1 MKKFLTYII
10 TLAVFCTIPTNVF
23 AMEFS
28 EIPIEKGITE
38 NDSEVIENAKKFLND
53 ILSGD
58 KDLFVKNSISEENN
72 LIIESVD
79 FKNLKKV
86 YPIDDK
92 VLEKFDY
99 NTDIDSLIGSLDEYY
114 LDIPCTTE
122 KEENVTLSLNAD
134 GKTAEAVSPSIN
146 ALTNED
152 IINIATPML
161 NNKER
166 ITDIK
171 YMYNTTIC
179 PLYIAVIKTSK
190 NNMIIV
196 PYTDTGNYYGL
207 IKSALYTKIEF
218 ADIIK
223 TYNSKYK
230 EEKLKNYI
238 MDTTKK
244 LVPVVSFTQPKTAD
258 MLTLTKSVFQALDE
272 KNLFGYGKVNFTV
285 MHNGYANSMLV
296 TLLGVAED
304 DIKYIVNDR
313 VTHKDGSKNYYEI
326 TKYIKNNINPNFD
339 IKDYDINEYYF
350 DLGEGKLTTV
360 FFTYMFKGIRSDFSY
375 MVDINDKGNVL
386 LISQIGE
393 DLSTYE
399 PTGEEKINE
408 DTDEILKM
416 ARERI
421 EHKDSIKRQKISK
434 YFASRTKEV
443 VYEVETIVNTDNIT
457 FEYIP

>member
-10 TLAVFCTIPTNVF
+10 TLAVFCTIPISTF
-23 AMEFS
+23 ATEFS

-38 NDSEVIENAKKFLND
+38 NDGEVIENAKKFLND

-72 LIIESVD
+72 LIIEAVD

-99 NTDIDSLIGSLDEYY
+99 NTKIDSLIGSPDEYY
-114 LDIPCTTE
+114 LDIPCITE
-122 KEENVTLSLNAD
+122 NGENVTLSLNAD

-161 NNKER
+161 NNKEK

-179 PLYIAVIKTSK
+179 PLYIAVVKTSK
-190 NNMIIV
+190 NNMVIV

-223 TYNSKYK
+223 NYNSKYK
-230 EEKLKNYI
+230 EEKLKNCI
-238 MDTTKK
+238 KDTTKN
-244 LVPVVSFTQPKTAD
+244 LVPMISFTQPKTAD

-339 IKDYDINEYYF
+339 IKEYYF

>member
-10 TLAVFCTIPTNVF
+10 TLAVFCTIPISTF
-23 AMEFS
+23 ATEFS

-38 NDSEVIENAKKFLND
+38 NDGEVIENAKKFLND

-72 LIIESVD
+72 LIIEAVD

-99 NTDIDSLIGSLDEYY
+99 NTKIDSLIGSPDEYY
-114 LDIPCTTE
+114 LDIPCITE
-122 KEENVTLSLNAD
+122 NGENVTLSLNAD

-161 NNKER
+161 NNKEK

-179 PLYIAVIKTSK
+179 PLYIAVVKTSK
-190 NNMIIV
+190 NNMVIV

-223 TYNSKYK
+223 NYNSKYK
-230 EEKLKNYI
+230 EEKLKNCI
-238 MDTTKK
+238 KDTTKN
-244 LVPVVSFTQPKTAD
+244 LVPMISFTQPKTAD